1 MCSKATSFKNPSAC
15 ARKYAMS
22 NLHIAH
28 FLAQDFSHILHRLL
42 WVLCCSHPKGNV
54 ICTVK
59 VTYKISSF
67 SNKLV
72 KLPED
77 V

>member
-1 MCSKATSFKNPSAC
+1 MSK
-15 ARKYAMS
+15 
-22 NLHIAH
+22 LHIAH
-28 FLAQDFSHILHRLL
+28 FLAQDFSHILHGLL

-67 SNKLV
+67 SLNLV
-72 KLPED
+72 KLPEE